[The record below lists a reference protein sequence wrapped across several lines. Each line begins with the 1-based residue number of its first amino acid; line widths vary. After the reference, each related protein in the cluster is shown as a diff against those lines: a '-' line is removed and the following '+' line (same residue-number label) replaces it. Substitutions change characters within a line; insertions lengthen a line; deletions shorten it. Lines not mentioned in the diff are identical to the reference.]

1 MIDMVDSVQQE
12 CKMRIKLRVR
22 RFAQSIVDFLS
33 VNKIEIQDKKQL
45 RKNLQEYIT
54 KITEQREG
62 LPCFICGYV
71 RKREFSGCRGAM
83 DRSLLRAQ
91 VALAKKHGR
100 EQWKI
105 DSKSVENGQ

>member
-1 MIDMVDSVQQE
+1 MTGMVDSVLQE

-54 KITEQREG
+54 KITEQSEG

-71 RKREFSGCRGAM
+71 RKRKINSFTEAM
-83 DRSLLRAQ
+83 HKSLLLAQ
-91 VALAKKHGR
+91 MALAKKHGR
-100 EQWKI
+100 EQWKL